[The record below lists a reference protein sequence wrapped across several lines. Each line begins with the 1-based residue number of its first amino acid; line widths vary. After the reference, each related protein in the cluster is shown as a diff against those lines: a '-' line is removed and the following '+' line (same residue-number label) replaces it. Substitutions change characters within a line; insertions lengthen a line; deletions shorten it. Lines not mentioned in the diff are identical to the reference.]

1 MAKLSNAL
9 GQKRVEGPSAQQAI
23 EVLKIHQQLRVDN
36 AQLST
41 SLQSLRE
48 EVNSRRE
55 DIHKAATRQTEIE
68 KQLKSIA
75 DAVEKQKNDFA
86 ELNERVSTR
95 DTKIEQLRTASEK
108 CTTEVSEL
116 KKRLDDSDRSYAF
129 KLDELSSQM
138 LGVNQKLEQKDA
150 RRDDLV
156 TGAEN
161 IQHNASQMKRI
172 EQQVI
177 DIRDDLDE
185 LVAKLKEQPVRYES
199 KDEEETG
206 DEHEPSP
213 GEL

>member
-9 GQKRVEGPSAQQAI
+9 RQNRVEAPSAQQAI
-23 EVLKIHQQLRVDN
+23 EVLKVHQQLRVDN

-55 DIHKAATRQTEIE
+55 DIHTAATRQTEIE

-86 ELNERVSTR
+86 ELDEKVNTH
-95 DTKIEQLRTASEK
+95 DTNVGQLRTASEK
-108 CTTEVSEL
+108 CTAEVNEL
-116 KKRLDDSDRSYAF
+116 KKRLDDSDRSNAF

-138 LGVNQKLEQKDA
+138 LGVNQKLEQKVA
-150 RRDDLV
+150 RHDGLV

-161 IQHNASQMKRI
+161 LQHDASQMKRI

-177 DIRDDLDE
+177 DLRDDLDE
-185 LVAKLKEQPVRYES
+185 LAAKLKDQPVRYES